1 MAFSPNLQSQFRQNP
16 LYTQAVAEANL
27 GFQETRGNIGAQQ
40 QNLLL
45 QLGNPQLAKQ
55 VFLTNWLRSRQK
67 IKGSGG
73 PHGMAGGG
81 GRPGGGYRTRQIT
94 PFEHAQLM
102 AIRAGSNPETGT
114 STFAQIGHQYNLQ
127 QEALNNELNSANLFY
142 SGYRGKQLGDLAQQR
157 TTQEA
162 EALRGAQGQLT
173 GMNQQLLQAQQLRR
187 DQILK
192 AAQGA
197 YALIQAQKLGG

>member
-1 MAFSPNLQSQFRQNP
+1 MAFSPNMQSQFRQNP

-45 QLGNPQLAKQ
+45 QLGNPQLAKS
-55 VFLTNWLRSRQK
+55 VYMTNWLRNRQK
-67 IKGSGG
+67 IPGSGKG
-73 PHGMAGGG
+73 KKDP
-81 GRPGGGYRTRQIT
+81 RFRIKQIT
-94 PFEHAQLM
+94 PFEHAQLQ
-102 AIRAGSNPETGT
+102 AIRAGADPMTGT
-114 STFAQIGHQYNLQ
+114 STFAQIGRGYQLQ
-127 QEALNNELNSANLFY
+127 QEQMNNELNAANLFY
-142 SGYRGKQLGDLAQQR
+142 SGYRGKQLGDLAHSRQVE
-157 TTQEA
+157 EA
-162 EALRGAQGQLT
+162 NALFGAQNQLT